1 VRQAGIQPN
10 PNGDTVKF
18 GWFLI
23 LDLSGHLIES
33 NARFKFLLSRDLAT
47 KTGSHFLASRF
58 KA

>member
-18 GWFLI
+18 GWLLI
-23 LDLSGHLIES
+23 LNLSGHLIES
-33 NARFKFLLSRDLAT
+33 NARSKFLLSRVLAT
-47 KTGSHFLASRF
+47 TTGSNFLASRF